1 MDYCR
6 FGVAG
11 SVPSWTKRQTDVGR
25 SQREGRHGTTLHAAE
40 SHRPARRG
48 LPLGKDQSIT
58 QARSASTSV
67 PCCHCR
73 SRLLTR
79 PSPSLPHTLLLER
92 DGKEV
97 RCRVEE
103 RGQDESTKIGHGKEK
118 AELED
123 GIPAH
128 QIIDW
133 WLLASSPLVL
143 RRYI

>member
-1 MDYCR
+1 
-6 FGVAG
+6 
-11 SVPSWTKRQTDVGR
+11 
-25 SQREGRHGTTLHAAE
+25 
-40 SHRPARRG
+40 
-48 LPLGKDQSIT
+48 
-58 QARSASTSV
+58 
-67 PCCHCR
+67 
-73 SRLLTR
+73 
-79 PSPSLPHTLLLER
+79 LPHTLLLER

-143 RRYI
+143 RRYIWIVDIEPLLLDRKSEQRLVKPPDNIPAAGVESLVDPPRRPRRRSKNSGRGASWQGHPALRCG